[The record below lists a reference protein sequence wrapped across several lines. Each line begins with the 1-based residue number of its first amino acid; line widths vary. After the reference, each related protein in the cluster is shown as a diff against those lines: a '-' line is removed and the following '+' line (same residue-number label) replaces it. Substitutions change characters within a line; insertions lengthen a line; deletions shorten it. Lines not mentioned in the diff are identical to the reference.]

1 MATFSKTDLIRS
13 LAEVHALPKNKIE
26 VLVDDLFNQ
35 VRAQADAGSTVAI
48 AGFGRFEVKTKP
60 ARTGRNPATGK
71 TMQIP
76 ESRKLT
82 FRPAKSKA

>member
-1 MATFSKTDLIRS
+1 MATFSKTDLIRA

-35 VRAQADAGSTVAI
+35 VRAQAEAGATVAI
-48 AGFGRFEVKTKP
+48 AGFGRFAVKTKA
-60 ARTGRNPATGK
+60 ARTGRNPATGE

-76 ESRKLT
+76 EGKRLT
-82 FRPAKSKA
+82 FRPSKSKA

>member
-35 VRAQADAGSTVAI
+35 VRTQADAGSTVAI
-48 AGFGRFEVKTKP
+48 HGFGRFEVKTKA
-60 ARTGRNPATGK
+60 ARTGRNPATGE